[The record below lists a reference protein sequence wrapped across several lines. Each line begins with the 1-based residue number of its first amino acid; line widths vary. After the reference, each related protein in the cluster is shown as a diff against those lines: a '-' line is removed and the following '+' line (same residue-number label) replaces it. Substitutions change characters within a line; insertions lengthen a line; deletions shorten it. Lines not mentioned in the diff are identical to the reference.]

1 MREPKRP
8 VGRPAV
14 LSRHMVL
21 DAAMALLESDGIG
34 SVSIR
39 GVARRLHVSPMA
51 LYRHVADKDE
61 LLVAL
66 VETLASELRFPER
79 PDNPRE
85 AIIVLWVTLY
95 DGLSQR
101 PWMPELL
108 ARHRLM
114 ATSVLDAVEEIH
126 ARLLDV
132 GLSIEQAVSAY
143 RIMWHFTLG
152 TLLTITGVTTTEDA
166 NVQRQLRG
174 NPDPGRYPTLAAA
187 APAWT
192 AANRRDT
199 YRTDLTALLC
209 SLTPPGVGTTSRR
222 SLSSMSGTYLSSSFS
237 PTR

>member
-95 DGLSQR
+95 DGLSQH

-209 SLTPPGVGTTSRR
+209 SLTPPGVQDTPGT
-222 SLSSMSGTYLSSSFS
+222 GGKG
-237 PTR
+237 PE